1 MLRCVT
7 CFPHKL
13 NHLLAGILASIS
25 VKGGRLWVTTATW
38 VKLML
43 SAGLEPGL
51 ELVIMAITLGVVS
64 PSHWTFLFGLFHV
77 SFHLAKWLIVCFT
90 LLKCGINYIF
100 ANLCCRLT
108 YIWIVGNMFNPKNK
122 QAHQSDCSKLCIC
135 IPAFMDLI
143 CHWDSPNQ
151 LSVKPSVQIEDH
163 RGGAVT
169 PLFFNYIIC
178 IMKRTPE
185 IGERA
190 RTENCNQIITGNW
203 TWWGD
208 VISAENEKLG
218 KTQA

>member
-108 YIWIVGNMFNPKNK
+108 NRCARKRIYELSEICLIQKT
-122 QAHQSDCSKLCIC
+122 SKLINP
-135 IPAFMDLI
+135 IAANYVSVFP
-143 CHWDSPNQ
+143 
-151 LSVKPSVQIEDH
+151 LSWTSF
-163 RGGAVT
+163 A
-169 PLFFNYIIC
+169 
-178 IMKRTPE
+178 
-185 IGERA
+185 
-190 RTENCNQIITGNW
+190 TETHPTSW
-203 TWWGD
+203 
-208 VISAENEKLG
+208 A
-218 KTQA
+218 